1 MRTFFNMKIYCDAMR
16 RLPEFAGLKGRVY
29 PGQEPPPQPCITP
42 RRPDLPQGFSND
54 WKKIG
59 SKRHKQT
66 VTIMV
71 TPADEDTL
79 RPPNEMVINSTDYYP
94 VLID

>member
-1 MRTFFNMKIYCDAMR
+1 MKIYCDAMR

-71 TPADEDTL
+71 TPAEEDTL
-79 RPPNEMVINSTDYYP
+79 RPPKEMIIHSNTDVYP
-94 VLID
+94 VLIE